1 MDAGG
6 CTRGSEDL
14 SGYRRD
20 GMSEEGIGGDVRSI
34 ATSWEGRER
43 TMSHVISKGYR
54 TSDIHRDGAIE
65 RGLSKI

>member
-1 MDAGG
+1 
-6 CTRGSEDL
+6 
-14 SGYRRD
+14 
-20 GMSEEGIGGDVRSI
+20 MSEEGIGGDVRSI